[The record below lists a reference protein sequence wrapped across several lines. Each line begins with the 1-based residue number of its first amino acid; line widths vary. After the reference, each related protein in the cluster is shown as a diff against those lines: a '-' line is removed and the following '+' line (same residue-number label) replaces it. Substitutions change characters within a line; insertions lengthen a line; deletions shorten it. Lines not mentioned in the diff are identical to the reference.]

1 LKKFFTVFA
10 WLEVVLGLTMLWMT
24 WDVGLRASGQ
34 IFGALVVLIGIVL
47 LYGLIIYALIGW
59 FMDHTHRYRYV
70 LTLVLTLL
78 YNVLAWTFPSVMIQT
93 WATYPFPLITLLIGA
108 MLVWVARQEKQ

>member
-1 LKKFFTVFA
+1 MKKFFTVFA
-10 WLEVVLGLTMLWMT
+10 RLEVVLGLTMLWMT

-47 LYGLIIYALIGW
+47 LYGLIVYALIGW
-59 FMDHTHRYRYV
+59 FMDHTHRYWYV

-93 WATYPFPLITLLIGA
+93 WATYPFPLITLLIGV

>member
-1 LKKFFTVFA
+1 
-10 WLEVVLGLTMLWMT
+10 MD
-24 WDVGLRASGQ
+24 DVGCRLASIWPDFWRLSCFNRDCAFIRL
-34 IFGALVVLIGIVL
+34 IF
-47 LYGLIIYALIGW
+47 YALIGW
-59 FMDHTHRYRYV
+59 FMDPTHRYWYV

-93 WATYPFPLITLLIGA
+93 WATYPFPLITLLIGV

>member
-1 LKKFFTVFA
+1 MKKFFTVFA

-59 FMDHTHRYRYV
+59 FMDPAHRYWYV
-70 LTLVLTLL
+70 LTLMLTLL

-93 WATYPFPLITLLIGA
+93 WATYPFPLITLLIGV